1 MTRCANRN
9 PERKDRSMNTLANKS
24 NSSGMSMPRQPK
36 IIPESSPQRIHD
48 TRKAGNM
55 ISKREI
61 KSHATRMGI
70 ATGNMPNM
78 ELLWMKQW
86 DDGGSE
92 CFGRVPDCMK
102 PDCPWQ
108 HPCRQFMSFVY
119 GRELGGRFV
128 HSVEE
133 FHPTLTG

>member
-1 MTRCANRN
+1 M
-9 PERKDRSMNTLANKS
+9 DTLTNK
-24 NSSGMSMPRQPK
+24 PIRLKVLAPQQPK
-36 IIPESSPQRIHD
+36 AIPESLPRQIYD
-48 TRKAGNM
+48 TRTAGNM

-61 KSHATRMGI
+61 KSHAIRMGI

-128 HSVEE
+128 HSVELN
-133 FHPTLTG
+133 PTLTCQR

>member
-1 MTRCANRN
+1 
-9 PERKDRSMNTLANKS
+9 MNALANKPIRLKVLA
-24 NSSGMSMPRQPK
+24 PRQPK
-36 IIPESSPQRIHD
+36 VIPESSPQQIHD
-48 TRKAGNM
+48 TPKAGIM

-61 KSHATRMGI
+61 KDHAIRMGI

-78 ELLWMKQW
+78 ELLWMRQW
-86 DDGGSE
+86 DDGGSD

-128 HSVEE
+128 HSADE
-133 FHPTLTG
+133 FHPSLIG

>member
-1 MTRCANRN
+1 MTRCANSN
-9 PERKDRSMNTLANKS
+9 LERKDISMNTLMNKP
-24 NSSGMSMPRQPK
+24 NSSQLSMPQQPK
-36 IIPESSPQRIHD
+36 VIPESSPQQIHGTRRFRI
-48 TRKAGNM
+48 M

-61 KSHATRMGI
+61 KYHATRMGI

-78 ELLWMKQW
+78 ELLWMKQS
-86 DDGGSE
+86 DDGESE

-102 PDCPWQ
+102 PDCSWQ

-119 GRELGGRFV
+119 GQELGGRFV

-133 FHPTLTG
+133 FNHTLPC

>member
-1 MTRCANRN
+1 
-9 PERKDRSMNTLANKS
+9 MNTVTNKP
-24 NSSGMSMPRQPK
+24 NSSQVSMPQHPK
-36 IIPESSPQRIHD
+36 VIPESSPQRIPD

-61 KSHATRMGI
+61 KSHAAQMGI
-70 ATGNMPNM
+70 ATGTMPNM
-78 ELLWMKQW
+78 ELLWMKQC
-86 DDGGSE
+86 DDGESE

-128 HSVEE
+128 HSVDK
-133 FHPTLTG
+133 FQHTLTC

>member
-1 MTRCANRN
+1 MIRYANGN
-9 PERKDRSMNTLANKS
+9 PERRDISMNTPMNKPIRS
-24 NSSGMSMPRQPK
+24 KVLVPQQPK
-36 IIPESSPQRIHD
+36 VIPESSPQQIHD
-48 TRKAGNM
+48 TQKVRVM

-61 KSHATRMGI
+61 KDHAIRMGI

-78 ELLWMKQW
+78 ELLWMRQS
-86 DDGGSE
+86 DDGESE

-102 PDCPWQ
+102 PGCSWQ

-128 HSVEE
+128 HSGEE
-133 FHPTLTG
+133 FHHTLKC